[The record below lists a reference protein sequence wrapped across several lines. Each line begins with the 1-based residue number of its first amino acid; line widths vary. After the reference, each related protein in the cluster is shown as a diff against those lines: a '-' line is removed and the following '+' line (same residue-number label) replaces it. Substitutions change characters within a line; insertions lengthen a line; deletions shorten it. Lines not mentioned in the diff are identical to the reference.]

1 MIRKV
6 VWFSIP
12 VGLGALL
19 AIGWQDAFRYIKI
32 KRMSLGKGHPEA
44 VPAEGR
50 KAYAQNE
57 TQGARDGTGDFD
69 SARRGGPVH
78 AEPGPVKPGEVRR
91 G

>member
-1 MIRKV
+1 MLRKML
-6 VWFSIP
+6 WFSIP
-12 VGLGALL
+12 AVLGVLL
-19 AIGWQDAFRYIKI
+19 AIGWQDVVRFTRIK
-32 KRMSLGKGHPEA
+32 KMSLGKGHPEI
-44 VPAEGR
+44 VPVEGR

-57 TQGARDGTGDFD
+57 TQGALDGTGDFD